1 MRPLKSF
8 WNYHSK
14 YMMFPLWNMSFK
26 WVNIEEAF
34 TDKDNENDHEKLPI
48 KNLQLRKIESGKKQ
62 SLN

>member
-1 MRPLKSF
+1 
-8 WNYHSK
+8 
-14 YMMFPLWNMSFK
+14 MMFPLWNMSFK